1 MVGIIG
7 NRLSRSALITGFGMR
22 RCGVRKHCGRGVA
35 RRAVGSILGALG
47 HALINRIS
55 GAVSGAG
62 RRRVYRRKRINA
74 GSFRLTGAGTYR
86 RRRPVRRIYRK
97 RRTVGV
103 YRRKT
108 TYVRRAPRRTTTY
121 VRSRRPVRRIRRCR
135 VY

>member
-86 RRRPVRRIYRK
+86 RRRPIRRIYRK
-97 RRTVGV
+97 RRTTTGG

-108 TYVRRAPRRTTTY
+108 TYVRRRTTCVRRRPRR
-121 VRSRRPVRRIRRCR
+121 VIHRRNRI
-135 VY
+135 Y